1 MNVFNEVPHQG
12 RCSGFQT
19 SMWRASLRCFSTGF
33 IHIFKY
39 GLCRSMGETTV
50 ASHLLSLNWVC
61 LQTLQAFKKKQLER
75 NIMNTKS
82 CKGYYKDKEHNL
94 RGDDRE
100 TKRCKTSSL
109 QSKTTAVTYFRFWF
123 FFLWGNNLFFCIFLY
138 VATHACCCLKHTCYF
153 KASVHFEVY
162 YPIRWGLG
170 HGLENII

>member
-61 LQTLQAFKKKQLER
+61 LQTLQTFKKKQLER

-123 FFLWGNNLFFCIFLY
+123 FFSLGEQLVLLHFPLRCHPCMLLFK
-138 VATHACCCLKHTCYF
+138 THL
-153 KASVHFEVY
+153 
-162 YPIRWGLG
+162 L
-170 HGLENII
+170 L